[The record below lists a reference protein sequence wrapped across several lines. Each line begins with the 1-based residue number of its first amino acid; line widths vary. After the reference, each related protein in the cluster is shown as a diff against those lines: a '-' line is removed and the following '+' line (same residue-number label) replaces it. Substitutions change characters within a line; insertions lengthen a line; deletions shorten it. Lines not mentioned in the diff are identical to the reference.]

1 MLSRQLLQRW
11 RARLHRMQGRWV
23 HSKHGRITIH
33 PFCAATANLCRARP
47 NPRTHQVCRLAA
59 DHEKQDSNAAWKACQ
74 PGRAVGLSTQGT
86 PWYIAVVQ
94 VHAAND
100 VVFED
105 IAAGF
110 SQLCSSLL
118 PSLELQLVRTGS
130 LAHEGLQFRWV
141 QLQPACC
148 RHAPG
153 PSKGDQCQLAQ
164 GKQIELSLLLSQPK
178 PIVCAIGLTPCIS
191 W

>member
-1 MLSRQLLQRW
+1 MLLW
-11 RARLHRMQGRWV
+11 RHA
-23 HSKHGRITIH
+23 S
-33 PFCAATANLCRARP
+33 
-47 NPRTHQVCRLAA
+47 LAA
-59 DHEKQDSNAAWKACQ
+59 
-74 PGRAVGLSTQGT
+74 AVGLSTQGSQ
-86 PWYIAVVQ
+86 WYIAVVQ

-130 LAHEGLQFRWV
+130 QAHEGLQFRWV

-148 RHAPG
+148 RHASSPG
-153 PSKGDQCQLAQ
+153 KGHQCQMPGACSNM
-164 GKQIELSLLLSQPK
+164 QIPRPEGNTTDLSLLLSK
-178 PIVCAIGLTPCIS
+178 
-191 W
+191 